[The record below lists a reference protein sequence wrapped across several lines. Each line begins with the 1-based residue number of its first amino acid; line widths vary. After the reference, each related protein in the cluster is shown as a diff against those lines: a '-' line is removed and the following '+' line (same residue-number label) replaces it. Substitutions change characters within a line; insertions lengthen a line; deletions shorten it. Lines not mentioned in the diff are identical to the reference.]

1 MSSGTGSRPTSRL
14 SFCDA
19 IFVAL
24 HLLRADFSRRGEKIG
39 EVGKRGGGDSVPED
53 QRHTERATRT
63 QDAKQRT
70 LVEDFWKWDGDFKK
84 VSLSRAARALAL
96 LSAETV

>member
-1 MSSGTGSRPTSRL
+1 M
-14 SFCDA
+14 
-19 IFVAL
+19 AL
-24 HLLRADFSRRGEKIG
+24 HLLRADFSRRGGKVG
-39 EVGKRGGGDSVPED
+39 EGGKKGAGVDSAPED

-84 VSLSRAARALAL
+84 VSLSLSRAPLPF
-96 LSAETV
+96 